1 MKRDIISYFEGVLE
15 NIDIISKNS
24 YYKDDDKQNIIS
36 ARKIIENWYNNYKK
50 TDSLIGIDVNDLK
63 NVGLETTDF
72 FDKYYETESLTENYS
87 ERLLYDFGK
96 LEIFWKEEMLSRR

>member
-15 NIDIISKNS
+15 NIDIILKKS
-24 YYKDDDKQNIIS
+24 YYKDDDKQNLIS
-36 ARKIIENWYNNYKK
+36 ARKIIENWYNNYKE

-63 NVGLETTDF
+63 NVGLEITDF
-72 FDKYYETESLTENYS
+72 FDKHYETESLTENYS

-96 LEIFWKEEMLSRR
+96 LEIFWKEEMLSRG